1 MGGPRWGVRVMGDLV
16 LRQQGDDL
24 RAIPARIHA
33 ARDVYPIRGAR
44 GRIALPDELVVRKL
58 LEQFEPLLSRSR
70 RGQMDVSSLAHH
82 VLRTS
87 GATHGL
93 VELRTTVAATY
104 RDGTAHGSTQR
115 FQDVVAKSRQ
125 GHDNLRR
132 GRVVYA
138 TSRSRSRARKLRET
152 EMLTQADVAR
162 IAGTAGREY
171 THRYHLL

>member
-1 MGGPRWGVRVMGDLV
+1 MGGLV

-24 RAIPARIHA
+24 RAIPARIHT

-70 RGQMDVSSLAHH
+70 RGQMDVGSLARH

-93 VELRTTVAATY
+93 VELRTAVAATY
-104 RDGTAHGSTQR
+104 RDGTAHGPSQR
-115 FQDVVAKSRQ
+115 FQHVVAKSRQ

-138 TSRSRSRARKLRET
+138 TSRSRSRARELRKT
-152 EMLTQADVAR
+152 EMLTQADVAKSAR
-162 IAGTAGREY
+162 IAEREN
-171 THRYHLL
+171 TRRNHLL